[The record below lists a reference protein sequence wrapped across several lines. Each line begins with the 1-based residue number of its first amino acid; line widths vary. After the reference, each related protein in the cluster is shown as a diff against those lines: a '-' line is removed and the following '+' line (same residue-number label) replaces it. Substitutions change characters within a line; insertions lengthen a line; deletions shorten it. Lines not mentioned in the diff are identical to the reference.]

1 MDDEAEEESNK
12 KSAPII
18 SFEEMCEVC
27 RRYRETVEERR
38 RDEKRMWMFEVSYF
52 LIVFG
57 SLFLATMCSR

>member
-1 MDDEAEEESNK
+1 MDDDTEENK
-12 KSAPII
+12 KSTSII

-27 RRYRETVEERR
+27 KRYRETVEERR
-38 RDEKRMWMFEVSYF
+38 REEKQMWMFEVSYF